1 VTAFAV
7 DRKRRWNTAPRW
19 RRCLFHNLRPIDF
32 QATDLI
38 KLNSLKTWVG
48 NRQRFTGDG
57 VTRLELVFGV
67 SAFPHANKK
76 FSGLASDVAAHPER
90 VTEIGVAAL
99 IERAAQANPRLDR
112 NQHTLPRDF
121 LTPDTLQR
129 SQAAR
134 FSNPY
139 S

>member
-1 VTAFAV
+1 MTTFAV
-7 DRKRRWNTAPRW
+7 DGKRRWNNPPRW
-19 RRCLFHNLRPIDF
+19 RRCLFRKLRPNGF
-32 QATDLI
+32 QAADLI
-38 KLNSLKTWVG
+38 KLNRLKTWVG

-67 SAFPHANKK
+67 GAFPHANKK

-90 VTEIGVAAL
+90 ITEIGVTAL
-99 IERAAQANPRLDR
+99 IERAAQANSRLDR

-121 LTPDTLQR
+121 LNSNALRRT
-129 SQAAR
+129 QAAR
-134 FSNPY
+134 LSNPY